1 MDLKNIFKKKKAAD
15 IASFEITELNQLYRA
30 LYSFLSSGST
40 LGYDSHMKDYV
51 KNGYEENPDLFSIII
66 KLAGMFAGVPLKLYT
81 HGKDGD
87 KEASQKDIDYLMNR
101 TNYFQTFDEFR
112 RMWAVS
118 YYLTGNAITYAP
130 KYPAGYNKG
139 RITKDGLL
147 IMPTQN
153 VQIVSGGWR
162 KPIDKYILD
171 IDQSYKIETSDVWH
185 ERFAPTMQFEEGKN
199 FMGQSPVKVA
209 RRIINAQNAGY
220 EITENL
226 YEYGHPPGIISK
238 DDIGGD
244 TPIEQEARFRAAYK
258 KKYQGGDNKRNL
270 TIPIFT
276 LGKLAFTKIGFDN
289 LQELQ
294 VISMSEHGR
303 RIFCNLL
310 QVPSELFND
319 TQGTTYNNMNEA
331 SKAIYTHRIIPDIN
345 AFVSGFNQLIEPYG
359 DFLIKPDYSEIE
371 ALQEDRAKKIVW
383 VSKSFNDGAI
393 TINQYRQY
401 LGLPPEKGDIY
412 DIHFIGV
419 NKMPVEMAGMSE
431 SPVGKSDEFYRK
443 YNMED
448 KL

>member
-1 MDLKNIFKKKKAAD
+1 MFGFRRKKTIQKAD
-15 IASFEITELNQLYRA
+15 SFEITEMNQLYRA
-30 LYSFLSSGST
+30 LYAFLSSGST

-51 KNGYEENPDLFSIII
+51 KDGYEENPDLFSIII
-66 KLAGMFAGVPLKLYT
+66 KLAGMFAGVPLRLYT
-81 HGKDGD
+81 PGKDGD
-87 KEASQKDIDYLMNR
+87 KPASQKDIDRLMSH

-130 KYPAGYNKG
+130 KYPNGYNKG
-139 RITKDGLL
+139 KITRDGLL

-153 VQIVSGGWR
+153 VQIISGGWR
-162 KPIDKYILD
+162 EPISKYVLD
-171 IDQSYKIETSDVWH
+171 IDQQYKIDTSDVWH
-185 ERFAPTMQFEEGKN
+185 ERFAPTMQFEDGKN

-220 EITENL
+220 EITESL

-238 DDIGGD
+238 EDSGGS
-244 TPIEQEARFRAAYK
+244 TPKEQESRFRATYK
-258 KKYQGGDNKRNL
+258 RKYQGGDSKRNI

-294 VISMSEHGR
+294 VINMSEHGR

-319 TQGTTYNNMNEA
+319 TQGSTYNNMNEA
-331 SKAIYTHRIIPDIN
+331 AKAIYTNRIIPDIN
-345 AFVSGFNQLIEPYG
+345 AFVSGFNQLLEPYG
-359 DFLIKPDYSEIE
+359 DYFVKPDYSGIQ
-371 ALQEDRAKKIVW
+371 ALQEDMAKKVEW
-383 VSKSFNDGAI
+383 LSKAWNDSAI
-393 TINQYRQY
+393 TINDYRRA
-401 LGLPPEKGDIY
+401 LGLPPKEGEIY
-412 DIHFIGV
+412 DTNFINV
-419 NKMPVEMAGMSE
+419 SKMPVEMAGMNEPALEDSN
-431 SPVGKSDEFYRK
+431 KYYQK